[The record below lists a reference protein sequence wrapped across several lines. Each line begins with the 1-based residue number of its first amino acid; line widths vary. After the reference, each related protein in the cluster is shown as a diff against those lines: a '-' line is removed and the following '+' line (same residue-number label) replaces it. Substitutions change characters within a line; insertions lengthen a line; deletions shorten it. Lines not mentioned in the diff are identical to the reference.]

1 MNLQELADLPYA
13 GMAEK
18 ELKKAGHW
26 NEYAGLEE
34 KQWNVTVEVAR
45 LVYSKEDIVVYAHTE
60 EQAAELA
67 EKEFDD
73 CEEAEATI
81 IKEAQE

>member
-18 ELKKAGHW
+18 ELKKTGHW

-34 KQWNVTVEVAR
+34 KQWSVTVEVGR
-45 LVYSKEDIVVYAHTE
+45 MEYTDEKVTVYAHTE
-60 EQAAELA
+60 EEAAELA
-67 EKEFDD
+67 EKQFDD
-73 CEEAEATI
+73 CEEADATI
-81 IKEAQE
+81 IKEVQ